1 VSPSVALVVW
11 LIFLWFLLRLSKD
24 RTQSAALW
32 LPVIWLLIISFRLPS
47 QWLGLNPGSVVQAF
61 EEGSALDRT
70 VYLSLSVIALGVL
83 GRRSLQWGEIVSRNL
98 PLILFLLFALASV
111 TWSDFPYQ
119 SFKRWFR
126 DFGMYLM
133 ILVVITDRSPAM
145 AISTVVR
152 RFTCILALMSLMLI
166 KYYTAIAVL
175 YNPWSGAPEYV
186 GATTSKNMLG
196 VVCLLSGLFY
206 FWDTLNRWVE
216 RKSRRGKLVLFSNL
230 VMIWVTF
237 RLLMLSQSA
246 TSLGCLIMGCLTI
259 ALLRS
264 RWTMAK
270 PGLVATLIPLLI
282 GAAAV
287 IEFVFDIPSVVAQL
301 LGRDPTLTGRT
312 GIWATLLQMQTNPL
326 LGVGYQS
333 FWMGDRLVEVWTR
346 LNTGFLNEAHNG
358 YLEIFLNLGI
368 VGVFLII
375 MFMIA
380 GYRTIC
386 RQLVSYPHI
395 ASLGITLWLCTVIY
409 NFTESAYGASPLW
422 FILVMFVAAGP
433 ILQEA
438 FVNGNNAPPDRGERG
453 TVPGQPA

>member
-1 VSPSVALVVW
+1 MSPSVALVVW

-32 LPVIWLLIISFRLPS
+32 LPVIWLLIISSRLPS
-47 QWLGLNPGSVVQAF
+47 QWLNADSGSSVAQAF

-70 VYLSLSVIALGVL
+70 VYLSLIVIGLGVL
-83 GRRSLQWGEIVSRNL
+83 GRRSPQWGEIVSRNFAL
-98 PLILFLLFALASV
+98 VLFLLFALASV

-119 SFKRWFR
+119 CFKRWIR
-126 DFGMYLM
+126 DLGIYLM
-133 ILVVITDRSPAM
+133 ILVVVTDRSPAM
-145 AISTVVR
+145 AISTVLR
-152 RFTCILALMSLMLI
+152 RFTYILALMSLMLI
-166 KYYTAIAVL
+166 KYYTPLAVQ
-175 YNPWSGAPEYV
+175 YNPWSGAPEFI

-196 VVCLLSGLFY
+196 VVCLLSGLFC

-237 RLLMLSQSA
+237 RLLKLSQSA
-246 TSLGCLIMGCLTI
+246 TSLGCLIMGCFTL

-270 PGLVATLIPLLI
+270 PRLVAALIPLLI
-282 GAAAV
+282 GTAAV
-287 IEFVFDIPSVVAQL
+287 LEFVFNISSVVAQL

-312 GIWATLLQMQTNPL
+312 GIWAAVLQVQTNPL
-326 LGVGYQS
+326 LGAGYQT
-333 FWMGDRLVEVWTR
+333 FWMGDRLGQVATR
-346 LNTGFLNEAHNG
+346 LNTWFSLSEAHNG

-386 RQLVSYPHI
+386 RQLVSCPYI
-395 ASLGITLWLCTVIY
+395 ASLSITLWLCTVIY
-409 NFTESAYGASPLW
+409 NFSESAYGASPLW
-422 FILVMFVAAGP
+422 FILVMFVAALSTGTMRLP
-433 ILQEA
+433 TEE
-438 FVNGNNAPPDRGERG
+438 NACG
-453 TVPGQPA
+453 TVPSQPA

>member
-32 LPVIWLLIISFRLPS
+32 LPVIWLLIISSRLPS
-47 QWLGLNPGSVVQAF
+47 QWLSPHDGSLAQAF

-70 VYLSLSVIALGVL
+70 VYLSLIVIGLGVL
-83 GRRSLQWGEIVSRNL
+83 GRRSPQWGEIVSLNFAL
-98 PLILFLLFALASV
+98 VLFLLFALASV

-119 SFKRWFR
+119 TFKRWIR
-126 DFGMYLM
+126 DLGIYLM
-133 ILVVITDRSPAM
+133 ILVVVTDRSPAM
-145 AISTVVR
+145 AISTVLR
-152 RFTCILALMSLMLI
+152 RFTYILALMSLMLI
-166 KYYTAIAVL
+166 
-175 YNPWSGAPEYV
+175 
-186 GATTSKNMLG
+186 MLG
-196 VVCLLSGLFY
+196 VVCLLSGLFC
-206 FWDTLNRWVE
+206 FWDTLNHWVE

-246 TSLGCLIMGCLTI
+246 TSLACLIMGCFTI

-270 PGLVATLIPLLI
+270 PRLVAALIPLLI
-282 GAAAV
+282 GTAAV
-287 IEFVFDIPSVVAQL
+287 LEFVFDISSVVAQL

-312 GIWATLLQMQTNPL
+312 GIWAAVLQVQTNPL
-326 LGVGYQS
+326 LGVGYQT
-333 FWMGDRLVEVWTR
+333 FWMGDRLGEVWTR
-346 LNTGFLNEAHNG
+346 LNTRLPLNEAHNG
-358 YLEIFLNLGI
+358 YLEIYLNLGI

-386 RQLVSYPHI
+386 RQLVSCPHI
-395 ASLGITLWLCTVIY
+395 ASLSITLWLCTVIY
-409 NFTESAYGASPLW
+409 NFSESAYGASPLW
-422 FILVMFVAAGP
+422 FILVMFVAALSTGTMRLP
-433 ILQEA
+433 TEE
-438 FVNGNNAPPDRGERG
+438 NACG
-453 TVPGQPA
+453 TVPSQPA